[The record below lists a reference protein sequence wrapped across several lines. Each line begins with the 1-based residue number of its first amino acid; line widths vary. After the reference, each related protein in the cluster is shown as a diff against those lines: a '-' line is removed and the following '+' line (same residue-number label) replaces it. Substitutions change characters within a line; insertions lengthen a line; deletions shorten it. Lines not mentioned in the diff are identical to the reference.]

1 VEQTVIACLGD
12 SITAGSPLWDP
23 DPQVRVRIGAAF
35 DERSQWQWWASQL
48 DETLDFRNHGVYGQR
63 TDEIAER
70 LEDVAVGA
78 AVLIVQGGIND
89 VVQRRPIEDALHNL
103 VGMVERGRQIGLAVA
118 LVDVLPW
125 NNGDGRAAND
135 IDELNML
142 IAGATES
149 LGVRLL
155 PFNTTL
161 ADPDRPDRMCDDMT
175 DDGDHPSIEGH
186 RLLGE
191 RAFRLP

>member
-1 VEQTVIACLGD
+1 
-12 SITAGSPLWDP
+12 
-23 DPQVRVRIGAAF
+23 
-35 DERSQWQWWASQL
+35 
-48 DETLDFRNHGVYGQR
+48 
-63 TDEIAER
+63 
-70 LEDVAVGA
+70 
-78 AVLIVQGGIND
+78 
-89 VVQRRPIEDALHNL
+89 
-103 VGMVERGRQIGLAVA
+103 
-118 LVDVLPW
+118 
-125 NNGDGRAAND
+125 
-135 IDELNML
+135 ML